1 MRLTDDLI
9 FIKDGKL
16 AIPSAYACTIL
27 EFKGLK
33 AEELSFVY
41 FMVDHRS
48 PYSVYEWEQRIKE
61 VTESIFDKESEWK
74 PTTKVMAA
82 CAKYDKLI
90 ETSAVRLLKAA
101 KESIMKLERYFRTID
116 LTLLDDRDK
125 PIYSAKDLISNL
137 EKMGKVVDG
146 LTKLEEI
153 VQREEQA
160 ANSNRGGVEVNKYN
174 M

>member
-1 MRLTDDLI
+1 
-9 FIKDGKL
+9 
-16 AIPSAYACTIL
+16 
-27 EFKGLK
+27 
-33 AEELSFVY
+33 
-41 FMVDHRS
+41 
-48 PYSVYEWEQRIKE
+48 
-61 VTESIFDKESEWK
+61 
-74 PTTKVMAA
+74 MAA

>member
-1 MRLTDDLI
+1 MNLKDDLI
-9 FIKDGKL
+9 HIVNNK
-16 AIPSAYACTIL
+16 AVPSAYATTIL
-27 EFKGLK
+27 EFKSLD
-33 AEELSFVY
+33 ELELGYVY

-48 PYSVYEWEQRIKE
+48 PFSVYEWAQREIE
-61 VTESIFDKESEWK
+61 VKESVYGAKNWK
-74 PTTKVMAA
+74 PSTKVAEA
-82 CAKYDKLI
+82 CRKYETLI

-101 KESIMKLERYFRTID
+101 TESVVKLEKYFRTID

-125 PIYSAKDLISNL
+125 PIYSAKDLIGNL